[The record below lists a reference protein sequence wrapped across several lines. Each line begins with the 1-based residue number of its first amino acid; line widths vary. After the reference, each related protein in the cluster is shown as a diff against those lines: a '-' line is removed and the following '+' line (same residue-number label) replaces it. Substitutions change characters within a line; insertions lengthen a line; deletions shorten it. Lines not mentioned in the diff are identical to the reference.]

1 MQSQRPPPDIQGPY
15 TLEEIMRVLPRQYIK
30 VLSRPS
36 IAAFTEEM
44 SKATWRLVW
53 VQLLGWMTL
62 LVICGLLILLIRALF
77 LIFTA
82 SFDLVGL
89 ASTFALTLLLAL
101 IIPMLLLV
109 NTVLVYLLARAFGGR
124 GTLGVQSYTCLLFQ
138 IALSALVSILSFIP
152 TIGIALGIFF
162 GFGAFLYGLLLQIF
176 AIIAVHRLDARSAV
190 AAVFISA
197 VITLLF
203 ISLLIAIIST
213 ILGLPIAMSFTKT
226 DPFLMLA

>member
-1 MQSQRPPPDIQGPY
+1 MQSQRPPPGRQGPY
-15 TLEEIMRVLPRQYIK
+15 TLEEIVRVLPRQYVK

-44 SKATWRLVW
+44 GKATWRLVW
-53 VQLLGWMTL
+53 VQILGWMTI
-62 LVICGLLILLIRALF
+62 LVICGLLILLIRALI

-82 SFDLVGL
+82 SLDLVGL
-89 ASTFALTLLLAL
+89 GSTFGLTLLLAL
-101 IIPMLLLV
+101 IIPTLLLI

-124 GTLGVQSYTCLLFQ
+124 GTLDVQSYTCLLFQ
-138 IALSALVSILSFIP
+138 IPLSTMVSILSFIP
-152 TIGIALGIFF
+152 TIGIVLGIFF

-176 AIIAVHRLDARSAV
+176 AVIAVHRLDARTAV

-197 VITLLF
+197 VITLLL
-203 ISLLIAIIST
+203 ISLLIAAVSAT
-213 ILGLPIAMSFTKT
+213 IGLPIAMSFTKT